1 MQESEWTFEPPYG
14 RPKVTRADL
23 MMVLADLDTIL
34 IRATPGPT
42 IMEAG

>member
-1 MQESEWTFEPPYG
+1 MHESEWTFDPPYG
-14 RPKVTRADL
+14 KPAVTRGDL
-23 MMVLADLDTIL
+23 LMVLANLDSIL